1 MKKFEAEAT
10 QTLLEKNLI
19 SEEQFKQIQAY
30 RSLNIFSLHN
40 ELKFLLYLS
49 VLLFT
54 SGIGIL
60 IYQNIDSIG
69 HIAVL
74 SLLLV
79 VTIICFYFCF
89 KNADSFKKDET
100 AFANPIFDYLL
111 LTANILSCTFIGYL
125 QYQYHPFGTHYGL
138 ATLIPTL
145 ISFFCAYYFN
155 NKSVLSIAITGLAA
169 FIGLS
174 VSPQALLTNQTYNT
188 TSLSY
193 SGILLGI
200 ALILWTMYSIKIN
213 LKKHFNLIFF
223 TFSLHLISI
232 ACISNLFGAYWY
244 LFEIILAVSAYYFY
258 QISYKIPSVS
268 IFVFNLI
275 YAFIGLN
282 ILITKVFELINLPGL
297 FSFIAVICPFYFI
310 YSIIL
315 FIKLIKKF
323 NQNAANNRLR

>member
-1 MKKFEAEAT
+1 MKKFESEAT
-10 QTLLEKNLI
+10 QTLLEKNLL
-19 SEEQFKQIQAY
+19 SEEQFQQIKAY
-30 RSLNIFSLHN
+30 RNLNLFSLHN
-40 ELKFLLYLS
+40 ELRFLLYLS

-74 SLLLV
+74 SLLLA

-89 KNADSFKKDET
+89 KNANGFKKEET

-111 LTANILSCTFIGYL
+111 LTANILTCTFIGYL

-145 ISFFCAYYFN
+145 ISFFCAYYFD

-169 FIGLS
+169 FVGLS
-174 VSPQALLTNQTYNT
+174 VSPQALLNNSTFNT

-200 ALILWTMYSIKIN
+200 SLILWTIYTSKID
-213 LKKHFNLIFF
+213 LKKHFNLIYF
-223 TFSLHLISI
+223 TFSLHLIGVG
-232 ACISNLFGAYWY
+232 CISNLFEDYWY
-244 LFEIILAVSAYYFY
+244 VFEIILAISAYYFY
-258 QISYKIPSVS
+258 QISYKIPSIS
-268 IFVFNLI
+268 LFIFTLL
-275 YAFIGLN
+275 YAYIGFN
-282 ILITKVFELINLPGL
+282 ILLFKIIEQINPDYLVTPLILLTPVYL
-297 FSFIAVICPFYFI
+297 IF
-310 YSIIL
+310 SIIL
-315 FIKLIKKF
+315 FIKGIKNF
-323 NQNAANNRLR
+323 NKRTSNDSL